1 MTATTTIFVL
11 SNGEEWGLEGEVRWS
26 TAEDVDRWEEDG
38 VELGDVI
45 AVVGDSMEV
54 SGDLWTIEVTEEEM
68 DDLNG
73 GLYPRKFDDYYDR
86 CEWVGWEM
94 VVITKKTKKHTT

>member
-11 SNGEEWGLEGEVRWS
+11 SNGEEWGLDGEVRWS

-38 VELGDVI
+38 VELGNMI

-54 SGDLWTIEVTEEEM
+54 SGDLWTIEVIEEEM
-68 DDLNG
+68 DSLING
-73 GLYPRKFDDYYDR
+73 LSPRKLIGYHERLAY
-86 CEWVGWEM
+86 VG
-94 VVITKKTKKHTT
+94 VKTT

>member
-11 SNGEEWGLEGEVRWS
+11 SNGEEWGLDGEVRWS

-38 VELGDVI
+38 VELGNMI

-54 SGDLWTIEVTEEEM
+54 SGDLWTIEVMDSEM
-68 DDLNG
+68 DSLND
-73 GLYPRKFDDYYDR
+73 GLSPRKL
-86 CEWVGWEM
+86 VGYHERLAY
-94 VVITKKTKKHTT
+94 VGVKTT